1 MPKIMQNII
10 LILEKPMAKF
20 TTPEKIGHQYMN
32 RIAIDEEAAF
42 EIKTV
47 IDLPF
52 ERGLVSLPKNNVN
65 LSRQK
70 SSR

>member
-10 LILEKPMAKF
+10 LIIEKPTKKF
-20 TTPEKIGHQYMN
+20 STPGKIGHQYMN

-52 ERGLVSLPKNNVN
+52 ERELVFKSENNVSYRFVTSCN
-65 LSRQK
+65 
-70 SSR
+70 